1 MTNGL
6 HKALLAAQKEIKH
19 AIKDATN
26 PHFKNKYATLE
37 SVIDA
42 TKDIANKH
50 GIVISQ
56 IMGKDEHGQY
66 VETILMVEGE
76 LSSRTMLS
84 SKCYLVLDKANM
96 QGLGSA
102 FTYARR
108 YSLAAIFNIAQ
119 EDDDA
124 EAASQSGGAWN
135 QFQTQNKPIKKGS
148 DL

>member
-1 MTNGL
+1 MSL

-56 IMGKDEHGQY
+56 PLGKDEHGQY
-66 VETILMVEGE
+66 VETLLMVEGE
-76 LSSRTMLS
+76 YSSKNILS

-102 FTYARR
+102 LTYARR
-108 YSLAAIFNIAQ
+108 YSLAAIFNISQ
-119 EDDDA
+119 EDDDGNF
-124 EAASQSGGAWN
+124 ASSNGSWQN
-135 QFQTQNKPIKKGS
+135 FNNKQTKGNE
-148 DL
+148 L